1 MGTIA
6 IIAAVILGISF
17 MTFVAFFGRIP
28 ALRNTSISFLHR
40 LIFIHLPTSLLS
52 LDRLLTNGRLT
63 TSLTRLARH
72 LWYDQHP
79 TILIFFFLLLSVG
92 EYLYLPVAWPLLSP
106 LHKTLGTLAMF
117 FPYLFL
123 YLSAF
128 TDPAT
133 ISPST
138 HMREMARY
146 PYDFTLFHPGAVCET
161 CHLLKPARSK
171 HCSIC
176 KKCVGRM
183 DHHCIFI
190 NNCVGANNQRWFI
203 LLLLS
208 TAVLTTYGGLLGLGI
223 IRTKIQA
230 RFPYWTLLPWWTSTQ
245 AWNNG
250 DLDFH
255 RWLVLWTWGLQSGVA
270 MGSVTLLT
278 LLTTP
283 LVWGLLGYHLWLVYC
298 GTTTNESMKW
308 QDWQAEMNEGG
319 VYKRTIIE
327 RNRVKDLK
335 VEPAWTRWP
344 VEAEQVM
351 VRTDDGK
358 PPRSSHRL
366 PGEGE
371 WEAVWRLKDVENL
384 YDIGLWDNLVDVFCP
399 YFMFKEAKGRGNPV
413 DEREFGRERG
423 RGRRRSS

>member
-17 MTFVAFFGRIP
+17 MTFVAFFGRLP
-28 ALRNTSISFLHR
+28 ALRNTPISFLHR
-40 LIFIHLPTSLLS
+40 LIWIHLPNGILTV
-52 LDRLLTNGRLT
+52 DRTLTNGRLT
-63 TSLTRLARH
+63 TSLTRLGRH

-92 EYLYLPVAWPLLSP
+92 EYLYLPVAWPHFSFT
-106 LHKTLGTLAMF
+106 HKFFGTIAILC
-117 FPYLFL
+117 PYIFL
-123 YLSAF
+123 YLSAY
-128 TDPAT
+128 TDPGVINAK
-133 ISPST
+133 T
-138 HMREMARY
+138 HVREMARY
-146 PYDFTLFHPGAVCET
+146 PYDFTLFHPGTSCET

-208 TAVLTTYGGLLGLGI
+208 TAILTLYGGVLGLVI
-223 IRTKIQA
+223 IRAKIQA
-230 RFPYWTLLPWWTSTQ
+230 RFPYWTLMPWWTSTQ
-245 AWNNG
+245 AWNSG

-255 RWLVLWTWGLQSGVA
+255 RWLLLWSWGLQSGVA
-270 MGSVTLLT
+270 MGGVTLLA

-308 QDWQAEMNEGG
+308 QDWQAEMDEGG
-319 VYKRTIIE
+319 VYKRRMAADGSRE
-327 RNRVKDLK
+327 KDLK

-344 VEAEQVM
+344 VEAEQIM
-351 VRTDDGK
+351 VRTEDGK

-384 YDIGLWDNLVDVFCP
+384 YDIGFWDNLVDVFLP
-399 YFMFKEAKGRGNPV
+399 YFMFKESKGRSPV

-423 RGRRRSS
+423 RNRRRSS

>member
-6 IIAAVILGISF
+6 IAAAVILGISF
-17 MTFVAFFGRIP
+17 MTFVAFFGRLP
-28 ALRNTSISFLHR
+28 ALRNTPISFLHR
-40 LIFIHLPTSLLS
+40 LIWIHLPNAVLAV
-52 LDRLLTNGRLT
+52 DRTLTNGRLT
-63 TSLTRLARH
+63 TSLARLARH

-92 EYLYLPVAWPLLSP
+92 EYLYLPVAWPHLSSV
-106 LHKTLGTLAMF
+106 HKILGTLAIF
-117 FPYLFL
+117 CPYLFL

-128 TDPAT
+128 TDPGT
-133 ISPST
+133 VNPET
-138 HMREMARY
+138 HVREMARY
-146 PYDFTLFHPGAVCET
+146 PYDFTLFHPGTSCET
-161 CHLLKPARSK
+161 CRFLKPARSK

-208 TAVLTTYGGLLGLGI
+208 TAILTLYGGVLGLGI
-223 IRTKIQA
+223 IRQKIQA

-245 AWNNG
+245 AWEDG
-250 DLDFH
+250 SLDFH
-255 RWLVLWTWGLQSGVA
+255 RWLVLWSWGLQSGVA
-270 MGSVTLLT
+270 MGSVTLLA

-308 QDWQAEMNEGG
+308 QDWQAEMDEGG
-319 VYKRTIIE
+319 VYKRRIE
-327 RNRVKDLK
+327 SGRVKDLK

-384 YDIGLWDNLVDVFCP
+384 YDIGLWDNLVDVFLP
-399 YFMFKEAKGRGNPV
+399 YFMFKESKGRSPV

-423 RGRRRSS
+423 RNRRRSS